1 MNPDDIYIVTSE
13 NYFEI
18 TKQEIPEIDEK
29 KHNFRTNS

>member
-18 TKQEIPEIDEK
+18 TKQEIPKLTK
-29 KHNFRTNS
+29 KT